1 MTSLPSD
8 MTLLSL
14 PAGPLL
20 ELVSMAAHQQLTAVW
35 LSLTSMLIIQLD
47 PPTFLSPPMIK
58 ATPNMEAQSLV
69 SHVLPVL
76 LQISLNFLGQPGAW
90 KTYVVF
96 LRLLDR
102 LSELPWVEP

>member
-20 ELVSMAAHQQLTAVW
+20 ELVNIAAQRQLTAVW

-47 PPTFLSPPMIK
+47 PPTFLPPTIK
-58 ATPNMEAQSLV
+58 VAPNTEAQILV
-69 SHVLPVL
+69 GHTLPVL
-76 LQISLNFLGQPGAW
+76 LRTSLTFLAQPGAMEE
-90 KTYVVF
+90 VCGRCF
-96 LRLLDR
+96 I
-102 LSELPWVEP
+102 LSGVAEHF